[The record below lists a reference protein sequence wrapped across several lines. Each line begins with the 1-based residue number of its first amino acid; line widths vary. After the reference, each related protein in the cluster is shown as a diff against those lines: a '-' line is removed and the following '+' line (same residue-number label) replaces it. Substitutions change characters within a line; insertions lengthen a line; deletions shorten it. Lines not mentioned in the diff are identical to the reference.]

1 MNADNQPVL
10 TALGLLTPLG
20 HGREA
25 FLQAWRD
32 GGAATPVPDGPTR
45 GGVAIDGFVLRTAFP
60 EGRALMRRM
69 DRLSKMIC
77 MAGALTRDDAPGIGP
92 VEGLALGVGTDL
104 GTLEETWAFLCRLR
118 DKGPEFANP
127 NDFPNLV
134 PNAGAGYLGILMGA
148 RGPSH
153 TFCQHST
160 CADDALAWA
169 ADGVLSGWFDG
180 ALAGGAEELGPIRA
194 KAMARS
200 GCPITEGPAG
210 EGGALVLVESLARA
224 RGRGATP
231 LCAWAGSWGGSGLRR
246 GSPLKREVDPGA
258 VAELV
263 QLAVRKAGVEIGVA
277 LLSHPQDAALRE
289 GGPDD
294 GPRRALWGPPGG
306 RGAAGGPG
314 RAAPAGPDAARAP
327 GRRSPVGGGSPAALR
342 RAGRWPAGLGADR
355 ALTYW
360 SRKSTAAGWLLP
372 LSTTGDGGLPP

>member
-77 MAGALTRDDAPGIGP
+77 MAGALARDDAPGIGP

-289 GGPDD
+289 GVRAALGREVPMTDHDARCGIHPAD
-294 GPRRALWGPPGG
+294 GALRAALAALLLQDPTLPVHRGGALRSGEGALLLSAG
-306 RGAAGGPG
+306 RG
-314 RAAPAGPDAARAP
+314 
-327 GRRSPVGGGSPAALR
+327 
-342 RAGRWPAGLGADR
+342 
-355 ALTYW
+355 
-360 SRKSTAAGWLLP
+360 
-372 LSTTGDGGLPP
+372 GGLRASVLTAL